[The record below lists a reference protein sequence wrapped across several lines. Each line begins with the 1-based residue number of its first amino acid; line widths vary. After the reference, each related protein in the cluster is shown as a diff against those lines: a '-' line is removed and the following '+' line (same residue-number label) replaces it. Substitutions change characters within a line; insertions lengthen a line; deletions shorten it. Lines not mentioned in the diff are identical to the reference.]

1 MTEKLD
7 ETLTAALAALQAE
20 LPVVGKDQ
28 KATVK
33 SDKGSYTYKY
43 ANLASVSA
51 AILPLLVKHGLAWAT
66 MPTLDD
72 AGRFVLR
79 YELQH
84 VSGDSLSGSYPL
96 PATTRPQEM
105 GSAITYARRYALCAV
120 TGLAPEEDDDNAS
133 VAERAAS
140 LREEREEAGRR
151 LKDSIWEEAKK
162 RGWIAEDNSFAQL
175 SQDFTEWNRGG
186 QIEEADE
193 LTLQKYLTY
202 LRPKKTMQRAKPGGE
217 S

>member
-1 MTEKLD
+1 MTD
-7 ETLTAALAALQAE
+7 PETLTAALAAVQAD

-51 AILPLLVKHGLAWAT
+51 AILPLLSRHGLAWT
-66 MPTLDD
+66 TKPTLDD
-72 AGRFVLR
+72 SGKFVLK
-79 YELQH
+79 YELMH
-84 VSGDSLSGSYPL
+84 ISGDSIDGSYPL
-96 PATTRPQEM
+96 PTTTRPQEM

-140 LREEREEAGRR
+140 LREEREATARQLKEA
-151 LKDSIWEEAKK
+151 IWEEAKK
-162 RGWIAEDNSFAQL
+162 RGWIGEDNAFDELAA
-175 SQDFTEWNRGG
+175 DFTAWNQGG
-186 QIEEADE
+186 QIEESDE

-202 LRPKKTMQRAKPGGE
+202 LRPKKTMQRSKA
-217 S
+217 

>member
-1 MTEKLD
+1 MTEPA
-7 ETLTAALAALQAE
+7 ENLTAALAALQAD

-51 AILPLLVKHGLAWAT
+51 AILPLLSRHGLAWT
-66 MPTLDD
+66 TRPTLDES
-72 AGRFVLR
+72 GKFVLK
-79 YELQH
+79 YELMH
-84 VSGDSLSGSYPL
+84 VSGDTIDGSYPL
-96 PATTRPQEM
+96 PTTTRPQEM

-140 LREEREEAGRR
+140 IREEREATARQLKEA
-151 LKDSIWEEAKK
+151 IWEEGKK
-162 RGWIAEDNSFAQL
+162 RGWIGEDNSFDDLAA
-175 SQDFTEWNRGG
+175 DFTTWNQGG
-186 QIEEADE
+186 QLEDADE

-202 LRPKKTMQRAKPGGE
+202 LRPKKTMQRGAVK
-217 S
+217 